1 MSETFVTYERWK
13 NLNEMNFQKKM
24 DNPLSAMGIGRRQ
37 LVKNWLDEMGV
48 KHYTI
53 NDDFT
58 IDADS
63 VYLEDRNLIE
73 FPNFIQFNKI
83 NKYFNCN
90 DNKLTSLRGCPTSVG
105 ASFHCS
111 YNQLISLKG
120 CPKKVGLYF
129 YCTDN
134 IGTKFTKEYVKKLC
148 NVKGR
153 HILLSSVD
161 YGNY

>member
-1 MSETFVTYERWK
+1 MRAKSVHE